1 MGTDPRTSALDADS
15 RFRGLDNLYVVDGS
29 VMPTSAAVNPSLTIA
44 ALSLR
49 AMRRLVSHAR
59 SVSEIRHRA
68 AINR

>member
-1 MGTDPRTSALDADS
+1 MGTDPRTSALDSDC

-49 AMRRLVSHAR
+49 AARRLVSRAR
-59 SVSEIRHRA
+59 SASEIRHRA
-68 AINR
+68 VIKH